1 MKSGNSNQVFS
12 QVPDSNEI
20 NEYIKEYLKYSGY
33 SNTLECFEAEI
44 KSKQVSS
51 KMSNKQQQQKQLND
65 DIPRIFQLLKTDN
78 IKTKREI
85 NLEKEQK
92 LFNKK
97 YQQILQAG
105 RQIFSVSINLLQLL
119 HSLKETAKNENLSE
133 SLENYKIQLGKYHK
147 VIINEGKPEGNE
159 LITEQVMHEH
169 KTKLFKNYQDKNV
182 DGMIEVLLSLRVNA
196 LQIAPELRK
205 NLVYELIRNDVFNI
219 DATDKFDFIVQLL
232 DINNQS
238 LRHAIASLI
247 SVISSTLRGVEYL
260 TYNGGNM
267 IIIEKI
273 IKILKEQENGSVT
286 QRFCLAILQ
295 KASIKDTVIPTYV
308 HNEMIQWIISLIQKS
323 INTKIHIFCLDF
335 ASATL
340 ANIIHTPYTL
350 TYLEKQSRFTHQIME
365 QFLKFIKEQIQVS
378 VMMHI
383 LICLS
388 YLSKENFAKQMEECR
403 FIERISE
410 FVEYYSVINTENE
423 AAEIDKK
430 TILDLC
436 AHMFHPKDTSLD
448 NSETLELNELKTE
461 DRIREYENEQ
471 GELIFECFQDEV
483 S

>member
-1 MKSGNSNQVFS
+1 MNKNSNLGIQLPEQS
-12 QVPDSNEI
+12 EI
-20 NEYIKEYLKYSGY
+20 NEYIKEYLRHSNFV
-33 SNTLECFEAEI
+33 NTLECFEAEI
-44 KSKQVSS
+44 KSKQVST
-51 KMSNKQQQQKQLND
+51 KMLNKFNQVKKND
-65 DIPRIFQLLKTDN
+65 EDLPRIYLLLKNDTL
-78 IKTKREI
+78 KTKREI

-92 LFNKK
+92 QFNKK

-119 HSLKETAKNENLSE
+119 HSLKQTATNENLSE
-133 SLENYKIQLGKYHK
+133 TLENYKIQLGKYHK

-159 LITEQVMHEH
+159 LITESVMHDH
-169 KTKLFKNYQDKNV
+169 KTKLFKHYHDKNV

-219 DATDKFDFIVQLL
+219 EATDKFDFVVHLL

-238 LRHAIASLI
+238 LRHAITSLI

-260 TYNGGNM
+260 TYNGNM

-273 IKILKEQENGSVT
+273 IKILKDQENGSVT

-295 KASIKDTVIPTYV
+295 KSSIKDTVIPTYV
-308 HNEMIQWIISLIQKS
+308 QFEMIQWIISLIQKS
-323 INTKIHIFCLDF
+323 VNTKIHVFCLDF

-340 ANIIHTPYTL
+340 ANVVHTPYTL
-350 TYLEKQSRFTHQIME
+350 QYLEKNPRFAFQIME
-365 QFLKFIKEQIQVS
+365 QLLKFIREQIQVS
-378 VMMHI
+378 VLMHI

-388 YLSKENFAKQMEECR
+388 YMSKDNFSHQMEECR
-403 FIERISE
+403 FVDRISE
-410 FVEYYSVINTENE
+410 FVEYYSVINTGENE

-430 TILDLC
+430 TVLDLC

-448 NSETLELNELKTE
+448 NSEQLELNELKTE